1 MMQGGVADDPDTG
14 GLDRLGLQRL
24 MFDVFHEDIQLFRD
38 YCLQVRWRDAG
49 MVSLCED
56 DGFLVRG

>member
-1 MMQGGVADDPDTG
+1 MQGGVADDPDTG

-38 YCLQVRWRDAG
+38 YCLQVGGG
-49 MVSLCED
+49 MGGGGSAMAFI
-56 DGFLVRG
+56 GAPPS

>member
-1 MMQGGVADDPDTG
+1 MQGGVADDPDTG

-38 YCLQVRWRDAG
+38 YCLQVRGGGEAG
-49 MVSLCED
+49 QRWPS
-56 DGFLVRG
+56 